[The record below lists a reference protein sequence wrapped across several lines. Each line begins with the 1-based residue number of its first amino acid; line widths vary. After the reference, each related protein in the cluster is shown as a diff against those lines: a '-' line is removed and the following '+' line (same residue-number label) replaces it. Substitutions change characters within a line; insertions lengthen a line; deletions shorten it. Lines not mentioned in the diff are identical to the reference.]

1 MQKIQDRDNSDL
13 PKKVVKKAA
22 TKKVA
27 AKKAVVKK
35 AVVKKAV
42 AKKTIAQKAAT
53 RRVLPIIS
61 FPDDLPVSERREEIQ
76 HALEQHQ
83 VIIVAGETGSGKTT
97 QLPKICLAMGRGQD
111 KMIGHTQPRRI
122 AAVSVAKRIAQE
134 LKTEV
139 GQWVG
144 YQVRFN
150 DKTGPNSAIK
160 LMTDGILLAE
170 TQRDPLLR
178 RYDTIIIDEAHERS
192 LNIDFLLGFLKNLL
206 PKRPDL
212 KVIIT
217 SATIDAARFAEH
229 FKAADGKLAK
239 VIEVTGRMYPVD
251 IRYQI
256 KDSQIAGASEDD
268 EDELEQADLSEMV
281 SDAVSECIRSG
292 AGDILV
298 FLPGEREI
306 REAVDA
312 LRKAGQAALDVLP
325 LFARMSQQDQERI
338 FRPTTNVRR
347 VILATNVAETSL
359 TVPGIR
365 FVVDSGLARV
375 KRYSW
380 RNKVEQLRIEA
391 ISQAAANQRAGR
403 CGRLGPGICIR
414 LYSEEDFN
422 KRSEYTD
429 PEIVRSSLASV
440 ILRMKALRLHDIEA
454 FPFVDKPSGRAIADG
469 YHLLQELGALNETN
483 HLTPTGKTLA
493 RLPLDPRIA
502 RMILAAKDNNC
513 LTEMTIIAAA
523 LSIQDPRER
532 PFDAQEASTQ
542 AHSKF
547 KDKDSEFTSYLK
559 LWSWYQAQYATK
571 ESNNKLHRQLR
582 KEFLSPIRLR
592 EWQDTYQQLKVLIAE
607 QKWRFNQVEATY
619 EELHRAL
626 LTGLLGNIALRSEAN
641 REYEGARGIRL
652 YVHPGSYLHR
662 SSAKWI
668 MAGELV
674 ETTRLFARTVAR
686 VEPLWIEQSAGHLLK
701 KMYADPHFDP
711 RRGQVLVYERA
722 TLYGLQV
729 YQGRKVAYAQLE
741 PERARELFIRE
752 ALVEGAIK
760 ERLPFLDHNLRLV
773 REIEHLEHKSRRQDI
788 LVDDELIYRF
798 YAQHIPAD
806 MHQVASLVHWHK
818 NLPEPKKAELKLNKD
833 ELMRH
838 EAAGISTEQFPKRLE
853 HDGLSLHLSY
863 HFEPAS
869 PKDGVTIEVPV
880 YALNQIDNIMSQW
893 LVPGMLKEKVELL
906 LRSLPQ
912 KLRRHC
918 VPIPD
923 YVEHFVD
930 DIAAEPELKEKPL
943 LEVLIE
949 DIWQQKR
956 IRVSPSDFKEE
967 NIPPHLSMIF
977 KIIDEHGRMLS
988 SSRNLALL
996 KAEHA
1001 PLAQEGF
1008 RQLLDKDHAARTTLE
1023 DNLHITSWSFGEL
1036 PELLEIK
1043 RGHQSMVGYPALVD
1057 QGVDCRIDVFD
1068 EPQEAATAHRQ
1079 GLICLFK
1086 IALKEQIRYLAKNL
1100 KELPQLGMLYLSLG
1114 TLEDLKE
1121 EIIDCA
1127 LIQSCLAQPW
1137 PKNEQAFNDRIK
1149 DAKARFGLLLQ
1160 EVLRLLQQIMHEWA
1174 LALKKRN
1181 LIKLHKDAYEDIQ
1194 QQLNGL
1200 IYKGFLSRV
1209 EYATLQHYPRYLRA
1223 VQLRID
1229 KLKNDPRR
1237 DQQLM
1242 QDVQTLQTKY
1252 QRRLVQL
1259 KGVHDQQM
1267 DEFGALLQELRVALF
1282 AQELR
1287 TPMPVSVK
1295 RLEKAWQSRSH

>member
-1 MQKIQDRDNSDL
+1 MQKTQDREHSDL
-13 PKKVVKKAA
+13 SKKSTVK
-22 TKKVA
+22 
-27 AKKAVVKK
+27 
-35 AVVKKAV
+35 
-42 AKKTIAQKAAT
+42 
-53 RRVLPIIS
+53 RVLPNIS
-61 FPDDLPVSERREEIQ
+61 FPDELPVSERRQEIQ
-76 HALEQHQ
+76 EALEQHQ

-111 KMIGHTQPRRI
+111 KIIGHTQPRRI

-150 DKTGPNSAIK
+150 DKTGPRSAIK

-229 FKAADGKLAK
+229 FKAADGKPAK
-239 VIEVTGRMYPVD
+239 VIEVTGRMYPVEV
-251 IRYQI
+251 RYQL
-256 KDSQIAGASEDD
+256 KDNLLNQADDDD
-268 EDELEQADLSEMV
+268 EEQEQADLSEMI
-281 SDAVSECIRSG
+281 SEAVDECIRAG
-292 AGDILV
+292 QGDILV

-306 REAVDA
+306 REAVDV
-312 LRKAGQAALDVLP
+312 LRKPGRATLEVLP
-325 LFARMSQQDQERI
+325 LFARMSQSDQERI
-338 FRPTTNVRR
+338 FRPTTNLRR

-380 RNKVEQLRIEA
+380 RNKVEQLQIEP

-414 LYSEEDFN
+414 LYSEEDFK
-422 KRSEYTD
+422 KRSQYTD
-429 PEIVRSSLASV
+429 PEILRSSLASV

-454 FPFVDKPSGRAIADG
+454 FPFVDKPAGRAIADG
-469 YHLLQELGALNETN
+469 YHLLQELGALNEHN
-483 HLTPTGKTLA
+483 RLTQTGRTIA

-523 LSIQDPRER
+523 MSVQDPRER

-542 AHSKF
+542 AHSKY
-547 KDKDSEFTSYLK
+547 KDKDSEFISYLK
-559 LWSWYQAQYATK
+559 LWSWYQEQHDNK
-571 ESNNKLHRQLR
+571 ESNRKLQRQLR
-582 KEFLSPIRLR
+582 KEFLSPVRLR
-592 EWQDTYQQLKVLIAE
+592 EWQDIHQQLKTLVDE
-607 QKWRFNQVEATY
+607 QKWRFNQAEATY
-619 EELHRAL
+619 EELHRSL
-626 LTGLLGNIALRSEAN
+626 LTGLLGNIALRTEVN
-641 REYEGARGIRL
+641 REYEGARGIRF

-662 SSAKWI
+662 TAAKWI

-686 VEPLWIEQSAGHLLK
+686 VDPRWIEQAGRHLLQ
-701 KMYADPHFDP
+701 KMYSEPHFDP
-711 RRGQVLVYERA
+711 RRGQVMVYERA
-722 TLYGLQV
+722 TLYGLQI
-729 YQGRKVAYAQLE
+729 YQGRKVSYGRLE
-741 PERARELFIRE
+741 PAHARELFIRE
-752 ALVEGAIK
+752 ALVEGTIK
-760 ERLPFLDHNLRLV
+760 NPLPFLAKNLRLV
-773 REIEHLEHKSRRQDI
+773 EEIEHLEHKSRRQDI

-798 YAQHIPAD
+798 YDQYIPAD
-806 MHQVASLVHWHK
+806 MHQVATLEHWYK
-818 NLPEPKKAELKLNKD
+818 NLPTEEKARLELNKD

-838 EAAGISTEQFPKRLE
+838 EAAGISTEQFPKHL
-853 HDGLSLHLSY
+853 DYNGLSMKLSY
-863 HFEPAS
+863 HFEPGS
-869 PKDGVTIEVPV
+869 PKDGVTVEVPV
-880 YALNQIDNIMSQW
+880 YGLNQIEHVMAQW

-912 KLRRHC
+912 RLRRHC

-923 YVEHFVD
+923 YAERFVEAVSE
-930 DIAAEPELKEKPL
+930 EPELKEEPL
-943 LEVLIE
+943 LEVLIS
-949 DIWQQKR
+949 DIWQEKR
-956 IRVSPSDFKEE
+956 VRVQASDFKEE

-977 KIIDEHGRMLS
+977 KVIDEHGRMLS

-1001 PLAQEGF
+1001 PAAQESF
-1008 RQLLDKDHAARTTLE
+1008 RQLLGKDQVAKDTLE
-1023 DNLHITSWSFGEL
+1023 ENLHITSWSFGEL

-1043 RGHQSMVGYPALVD
+1043 RGRQSVVGFPALVD
-1057 QGVDCRIDVFD
+1057 QGEDCRIDVFD
-1068 EPQEAATAHRQ
+1068 EPQEATVAHRQ
-1079 GLICLFK
+1079 GLIRLFK
-1086 IALKEQIRYLAKNL
+1086 IALKEQIRYLSRNL
-1100 KELPQLGMLYLSLG
+1100 KELPQLGMLYMALG
-1114 TLEDLKE
+1114 TQEDLKE

-1137 PKNEQAFNDRIK
+1137 PSNEQAFNERVK
-1149 DAKARFGLLLQ
+1149 DAKTRFGLLLQ
-1160 EVLRLLQQIMHEWA
+1160 EVIRLLTQIMNEWA
-1174 LALKKRN
+1174 ITLKKHN
-1181 LIKLHKDAYEDIQ
+1181 LIKSHKEAYDDIR
-1194 QQLNGL
+1194 QQLNDL

-1242 QDVQTLQTKY
+1242 QDVQLLQTKY
-1252 QRRLVQL
+1252 QRRLAQL

-1267 DEFGALLQELRVALF
+1267 DEFANLLQELRVALF

-1295 RLEKAWQSRSH
+1295 RLERAWQSMSH

>member
-1 MQKIQDRDNSDL
+1 MHKAQDREHSNL
-13 PKKVVKKAA
+13 PKKTASKSVSPKPAP
-22 TKKVA
+22 
-27 AKKAVVKK
+27 
-35 AVVKKAV
+35 
-42 AKKTIAQKAAT
+42 T
-53 RRVLPIIS
+53 RSPLPMIN

-76 HALEQHQ
+76 QALEQHQ

-150 DKTGPNSAIK
+150 DKTGPRSAIK

-170 TQRDPLLR
+170 TQRDPLLK

-239 VIEVTGRMYPVD
+239 VIEVTGRMYPVEV
-251 IRYQI
+251 RYQL
-256 KDSQIAGASEDD
+256 KDNLLSTTDD
-268 EDELEQADLSEMV
+268 EEEEGQEPVDLPEMIG
-281 SDAVSECIRSG
+281 DAVAECMRSG
-292 AGDILV
+292 PGDILV

-306 REAVDA
+306 REAVDV
-312 LRKAGQAALDVLP
+312 LRKPGQATLEVLP
-325 LFARMSQQDQERI
+325 LFARMSQSDQERI
-338 FRPTTNVRR
+338 FRPTTNLRR

-380 RNKVEQLRIEA
+380 RNKVEQLQIEP

-414 LYSEEDFN
+414 LYSEDDFN

-429 PEIVRSSLASV
+429 PEILRSSLASV

-454 FPFVDKPSGRAIADG
+454 FPFVDKPAGRAIADG
-469 YHLLQELGALNETN
+469 YHLLQELGALDENN
-483 HLTPTGKTLA
+483 RLTQIGRMIA

-523 LSIQDPRER
+523 MSVQDPRER
-532 PFDAQEASTQ
+532 PFEAQEASTQ
-542 AHSKF
+542 AHSKY
-547 KDKDSEFTSYLK
+547 KDKDSEFLSYLK
-559 LWSWYQAQYATK
+559 LWSWYKEQYDNR
-571 ESNNKLHRQLR
+571 ESNRKLQRHLR
-582 KEFLSPIRLR
+582 KEFLSPVRLR
-592 EWQDTYQQLKVLIAE
+592 EWQDIHQQLKTLVEE
-607 QKWRFNQVEATY
+607 QKWRFNQVAATY
-619 EELHRAL
+619 EELHRSL
-626 LTGLLGNIALRSEAN
+626 LSGLLGNIALRTETN
-641 REYEGARGIRL
+641 REYEGARGIRF

-662 SSAKWI
+662 TAAKWI

-674 ETTRLFARTVAR
+674 ETTRLFARTIAR
-686 VEPLWIEQSAGHLLK
+686 VEPQWIEQVGRHLLQ
-701 KMYADPHFDP
+701 KMYAEPHFDP
-711 RRGQVLVYERA
+711 RRGQVMVYERA
-722 TLYGLQV
+722 TLYGLQI
-729 YQGRKVAYAQLE
+729 YQGRKVSYGRLE
-741 PERARELFIRE
+741 PKHARELFIRE
-752 ALVEGAIK
+752 ALVEGTIK
-760 ERLPFLDHNLRLV
+760 NPLPFLVRNLRLIK
-773 REIEHLEHKSRRQDI
+773 EIEHLEHKSRRQDI

-798 YAQHIPAD
+798 YEQYIPTD
-806 MHQVASLVHWHK
+806 MHQVATLEHWYK
-818 NLPEPKKAELKLNKD
+818 NLSAEDKARLELNKD

-853 HDGLSLHLSY
+853 HDGLSMQLAY
-863 HFEPAS
+863 HFEPGS

-880 YALNQIDNIMSQW
+880 YALNQIDSVMAQW

-912 KLRRHC
+912 RLRRHC
-918 VPIPD
+918 VPIPE
-923 YVEHFVD
+923 YAERFVESV
-930 DIAAEPELKEKPL
+930 AAEPELKEKSL
-943 LEVLIE
+943 LEVLIN

-956 IRVSPSDFKEE
+956 IRVQFTDFKEE

-1001 PLAQEGF
+1001 PLAQESF
-1008 RQLLDKDHAARTTLE
+1008 RQLIDKDQTAKETIE
-1023 DNLHITSWSFGEL
+1023 DNLHISSWSFGEL

-1043 RGHQSMVGYPALVD
+1043 RGRQSVVGFPALVD
-1057 QGVDCRIDVFD
+1057 QGEDCRIDVFD
-1068 EPQEAATAHRQ
+1068 EPHEAAVAHRQ
-1079 GLICLFK
+1079 GLIRLFK
-1086 IALKEQIRYLAKNL
+1086 IALKEQIRYLSRNL
-1100 KELPQLGMLYLSLG
+1100 KELPQLGMLYMALG
-1114 TLEDLKE
+1114 TQEDLKE

-1137 PKNEQAFNDRIK
+1137 PKNEQEFNARAK
-1149 DAKARFGLLLQ
+1149 DAKTRFGLLLQ
-1160 EVLRLLQQIMHEWA
+1160 EVIRLLQQIMNEWA
-1174 LALKKRN
+1174 LALKKLN
-1181 LIKLHKDAYEDIQ
+1181 LIKSQQAVYDDIR

-1242 QDVQTLQTKY
+1242 QEVQMLQTKY
-1252 QRRLVQL
+1252 QRRLAQL

-1267 DEFGALLQELRVALF
+1267 DEFANLLQELRVALF

-1295 RLEKAWQSRSH
+1295 RLERAWQSLSH

>member
-1 MQKIQDRDNSDL
+1 MQKTQDRDTSDL
-13 PKKVVKKAA
+13 SKKAA
-22 TKKVA
+22 
-27 AKKAVVKK
+27 
-35 AVVKKAV
+35 
-42 AKKTIAQKAAT
+42 KKTANKK
-53 RRVLPIIS
+53 VLPIIDY
-61 FPDDLPVSERREEIQ
+61 PEDLPVSERREEIQ
-76 HALEQHQ
+76 KALEQHQ

-97 QLPKICLAMGRGQD
+97 QLPKICLAMGRGQE

-144 YQVRFN
+144 YQVRFS
-150 DKTGPNSAIK
+150 DRTGPQSAIK

-170 TQRDPLLR
+170 TQRDPLLK

-217 SATIDAARFAEH
+217 SATIDAERFAEH
-229 FKAADGKLAK
+229 FKSADNQPAE
-239 VIEVTGRMYPVD
+239 VIEVTGRMYPVE
-251 IRYQI
+251 IRYQV
-256 KDSQIAGASEDD
+256 DDDFNASSSDDDD
-268 EDELEQADLSEMV
+268 EDNEQPELSEMI
-281 SDAVSECIRSG
+281 SDAVDECIRSG
-292 AGDILV
+292 PGDILV

-306 REAVDA
+306 REAVDV
-312 LRKAGQAALDVLP
+312 LRKPNQPTLEVLP
-325 LFARMSQQDQERI
+325 LFARMSQADQERI

-380 RNKVEQLRIEA
+380 RNKVEQLQIEP

-429 PEIVRSSLASV
+429 PEVLRSSLASV

-454 FPFVDKPSGRAIADG
+454 FPFVDMPSGRAIADG
-469 YHLLQELGALNETN
+469 YHLLQELGALNEN
-483 HLTPTGKTLA
+483 NRLTQTGRLLA
-493 RLPLDPRIA
+493 RLPLDPRIG
-502 RMILAAKDNNC
+502 RMILAAKDHNC
-513 LTEMTIIAAA
+513 LTEMSIIAAA

-542 AHSKF
+542 AHSKYR
-547 KDKDSEFTSYLK
+547 DKDSEFISYLK
-559 LWSWYQAQYATK
+559 LWTWYQEQYDNR
-571 ESNNKLHRQLR
+571 ESNRKLHRQLR
-582 KEFLSPIRLR
+582 KEFLSPVRLR
-592 EWQDTYQQLKVLIAE
+592 EWQDIHQQIRALVDD
-607 QKWRFNQVEATY
+607 QKWRFNQVDATY

-626 LTGLLGNIALRSEAN
+626 LSGLLGNIGLRSDAT
-641 REYEGARGIRL
+641 REYEGARGIRF

-662 SSAKWI
+662 RASKWI
-668 MAGELV
+668 MAAELV

-686 VEPLWIEQSAGHLLK
+686 VEPQWIEQAGRHLLK
-701 KMYADPHFDP
+701 KLYSEPHFDP
-711 RRGQVLVYERA
+711 RRGQVMVYERA

-729 YQGRKVAYAQLE
+729 YQGRKVGYARLE
-741 PERARELFIRE
+741 PKHARELFIRE
-752 ALVEGAIK
+752 ALVEGSI
-760 ERLPFLDHNLRLV
+760 RQPLPFLEHNLRLIE
-773 REIEHLEHKSRRQDI
+773 EIEHLEHKSRRQDI

-798 YAQHIPAD
+798 YDQYIPED
-806 MHQVASLVHWHK
+806 MHQVATLEHWYK
-818 NLPEPKKAELKLNKD
+818 NLSATEQARLKLDKD

-853 HDGLSLHLSY
+853 HDGLSLNLSY
-863 HFEPAS
+863 HFEPGS
-869 PKDGVTIEVPV
+869 PKDGVTLQVPV
-880 YALNQIDNIMSQW
+880 YALNQIDPIVPQW

-912 KLRRHC
+912 RLRRHC

-923 YVEHFVD
+923 YAEHFVE
-930 DIAAEPELKEKPL
+930 DIANAPELKEEPL
-943 LEVLIE
+943 LKVLIE

-956 IRVSPSDFKEE
+956 IRVKASDFKEE

-977 KIIDEHGRMLS
+977 KVVDEHGRMLS

-1001 PLAQEGF
+1001 PTAQESF
-1008 RQLLDKDHAARTTLE
+1008 RQLLDKDQSAQSTLQ
-1023 DNLHITSWSFGEL
+1023 DNQHITTWDFGEL

-1043 RGHQSMVGYPALVD
+1043 RGRQSVVGFPALVD
-1057 QGVDCRIDVFD
+1057 QGDDCRIDVFD
-1068 EPQEAATAHRQ
+1068 DANEATAAHRK
-1079 GLICLFK
+1079 GLIRLFK
-1086 IALKEQIRYLAKNL
+1086 IALKEQIRYLSRNL
-1100 KELPQLGMLYLSLG
+1100 KDLPQLGMLYMALG
-1114 TLEDLKE
+1114 TQEDLQE

-1137 PKNEQAFNDRIK
+1137 PNNEQAFNERVK
-1149 DAKARFGLLLQ
+1149 DAKGRFGLLLQ
-1160 EVLRLLQQIMHEWA
+1160 EVIRLLQQIMNEWA
-1174 LALKKRN
+1174 TALKKHN
-1181 LIKLHKDAYEDIQ
+1181 LIKAHKGAYEDIQ
-1194 QQLNGL
+1194 QQLNAL

-1209 EYATLQHYPRYLRA
+1209 EYAVLQHYPRYLRA

-1229 KLKNDPRR
+1229 KLKNDPSR

-1242 QDVQTLQTKY
+1242 QEVHMLQTKY
-1252 QRRLVQL
+1252 QRRLSQL
-1259 KGVHDQQM
+1259 KGVHDPQM
-1267 DEFGALLQELRVALF
+1267 EEFAWLLQELRVALF

-1295 RLEKAWQSRSH
+1295 RLERAWHSMSQ

>member
-1 MQKIQDRDNSDL
+1 MQKTQDREHSDL
-13 PKKVVKKAA
+13 SKKSTVK
-22 TKKVA
+22 
-27 AKKAVVKK
+27 
-35 AVVKKAV
+35 
-42 AKKTIAQKAAT
+42 
-53 RRVLPIIS
+53 RVLPNIS
-61 FPDDLPVSERREEIQ
+61 FPDELPVSERRQEIQ
-76 HALEQHQ
+76 EALEQHQ

-150 DKTGPNSAIK
+150 DKTGPRSAIK

-229 FKAADGKLAK
+229 FKAADGKPAK
-239 VIEVTGRMYPVD
+239 VIEVTGRMYPVEV
-251 IRYQI
+251 RYQL
-256 KDSQIAGASEDD
+256 KDNLLNQADDDD
-268 EDELEQADLSEMV
+268 EEQEQADLSEMI
-281 SDAVSECIRSG
+281 SEAVDECIRAG
-292 AGDILV
+292 QGDILV

-306 REAVDA
+306 REAVDV
-312 LRKAGQAALDVLP
+312 LRKPGRATLEVLP
-325 LFARMSQQDQERI
+325 LFARMSQSDQERI
-338 FRPTTNVRR
+338 FRPTTNLRR

-380 RNKVEQLRIEA
+380 RNKVEQLQIEP

-414 LYSEEDFN
+414 LYSEEDFK
-422 KRSEYTD
+422 KRSQYTD
-429 PEIVRSSLASV
+429 PEILRSSLASV

-454 FPFVDKPSGRAIADG
+454 FPFVDKPAGRAIADG
-469 YHLLQELGALNETN
+469 YHLLQELGALNEHN
-483 HLTPTGKTLA
+483 RLTQTGRTIA

-523 LSIQDPRER
+523 MSVQDPRER

-542 AHSKF
+542 AHSKY
-547 KDKDSEFTSYLK
+547 KDKDSEFISYLK
-559 LWSWYQAQYATK
+559 LWSWYQEQHDNK
-571 ESNNKLHRQLR
+571 ESNRKLQRQLR
-582 KEFLSPIRLR
+582 KKFLSPVRLR
-592 EWQDTYQQLKVLIAE
+592 EWQDIHQQLKTLVDE
-607 QKWRFNQVEATY
+607 QKWRFNQAEATY
-619 EELHRAL
+619 EELHRSL
-626 LTGLLGNIALRSEAN
+626 LTGLLGNIALRTEVN
-641 REYEGARGIRL
+641 REYEGARGIRF

-662 SSAKWI
+662 TAAKWI

-686 VEPLWIEQSAGHLLK
+686 VDPRWIEQAGRHLLQ
-701 KMYADPHFDP
+701 KMYSEPHFDP
-711 RRGQVLVYERA
+711 RRGQVMVYERA
-722 TLYGLQV
+722 TLYGLQI
-729 YQGRKVAYAQLE
+729 YQGRKVSYGRLE
-741 PERARELFIRE
+741 PAHARELFIRE
-752 ALVEGAIK
+752 ALVEGTIK
-760 ERLPFLDHNLRLV
+760 NPLPFLAKNLRLV
-773 REIEHLEHKSRRQDI
+773 EEIEHLEHKSRRQDI

-798 YAQHIPAD
+798 YDQYIPAD
-806 MHQVASLVHWHK
+806 MHQVATLEHWYK
-818 NLPEPKKAELKLNKD
+818 NLPTEEKARLELNKD

-838 EAAGISTEQFPKRLE
+838 EAAGISTEQFPKHL
-853 HDGLSLHLSY
+853 DYNGLSMKLSY
-863 HFEPAS
+863 HFEPGS
-869 PKDGVTIEVPV
+869 PKDGVTVEVPV
-880 YALNQIDNIMSQW
+880 YGLNQIEHVMAQW

-912 KLRRHC
+912 RLRRHC

-923 YVEHFVD
+923 YAERFVEAVSE
-930 DIAAEPELKEKPL
+930 EPELKEEPL
-943 LEVLIE
+943 LEVLIS
-949 DIWQQKR
+949 DIWQEKR
-956 IRVSPSDFKEE
+956 VRVQASDFKEE

-977 KIIDEHGRMLS
+977 KVIDEHGRMLS

-1001 PLAQEGF
+1001 PAAQESF
-1008 RQLLDKDHAARTTLE
+1008 RQLLGKDQVAKDTLE
-1023 DNLHITSWSFGEL
+1023 ENLHITSWSFGEL

-1043 RGHQSMVGYPALVD
+1043 RGRQSVVGFPALVD
-1057 QGVDCRIDVFD
+1057 QGEDCRIDVFD
-1068 EPQEAATAHRQ
+1068 EPQEATVAHRQ
-1079 GLICLFK
+1079 GLIRLFK
-1086 IALKEQIRYLAKNL
+1086 IALKEQIRYLSRNL
-1100 KELPQLGMLYLSLG
+1100 KELPQLGMLYMALG
-1114 TLEDLKE
+1114 TQEDLKE

-1137 PKNEQAFNDRIK
+1137 PSNEQAFNERVK
-1149 DAKARFGLLLQ
+1149 DAKTRFGLLLQ
-1160 EVLRLLQQIMHEWA
+1160 EVIRLLTQIMNEWA
-1174 LALKKRN
+1174 ITLKKHN
-1181 LIKLHKDAYEDIQ
+1181 LIKSHKEAYDDIR
-1194 QQLNGL
+1194 QQLNDL

-1242 QDVQTLQTKY
+1242 QDVQLLQTKY
-1252 QRRLVQL
+1252 QRRLAQL

-1267 DEFGALLQELRVALF
+1267 DEFANLLQELRVALF

-1295 RLEKAWQSRSH
+1295 RLERAWQSMSH

>member
-1 MQKIQDRDNSDL
+1 MQKTQDREHSDL
-13 PKKVVKKAA
+13 SKKSTVK
-22 TKKVA
+22 
-27 AKKAVVKK
+27 
-35 AVVKKAV
+35 
-42 AKKTIAQKAAT
+42 
-53 RRVLPIIS
+53 RVLPNIS
-61 FPDDLPVSERREEIQ
+61 FPDELPVSERRQEIQ
-76 HALEQHQ
+76 EALEQHQ

-150 DKTGPNSAIK
+150 DKTGPRSAIK

-229 FKAADGKLAK
+229 FKAADGKPAK
-239 VIEVTGRMYPVD
+239 VIEVTGRMYPVEV
-251 IRYQI
+251 RYQL
-256 KDSQIAGASEDD
+256 KDNLLNQADDDD
-268 EDELEQADLSEMV
+268 EEQEQADLSEMI
-281 SDAVSECIRSG
+281 SEAVDECIRAG
-292 AGDILV
+292 QGDILV

-306 REAVDA
+306 REAVDV
-312 LRKAGQAALDVLP
+312 LRKPGRATLEVLP
-325 LFARMSQQDQERI
+325 LFARMSQSDQERI
-338 FRPTTNVRR
+338 FRPTTNLRR

-380 RNKVEQLRIEA
+380 RNKVEQLQIEP

-414 LYSEEDFN
+414 LYSEEDFK
-422 KRSEYTD
+422 KRSQYTD
-429 PEIVRSSLASV
+429 PEILRSSLASV

-454 FPFVDKPSGRAIADG
+454 FPFVDKPAGRAIADG
-469 YHLLQELGALNETN
+469 YHLLQELGALNEHN
-483 HLTPTGKTLA
+483 RLTQTGRTIA

-523 LSIQDPRER
+523 MSVQDPRER

-542 AHSKF
+542 AHSKY
-547 KDKDSEFTSYLK
+547 KDKDSEFISYLK
-559 LWSWYQAQYATK
+559 LWSWYQEQHDNK
-571 ESNNKLHRQLR
+571 ESNRKLQRQLR
-582 KEFLSPIRLR
+582 KEFLSPVRLR
-592 EWQDTYQQLKVLIAE
+592 EWQDIHQQLKTLVDE
-607 QKWRFNQVEATY
+607 QKWRFNQAEATY
-619 EELHRAL
+619 EELHRSL
-626 LTGLLGNIALRSEAN
+626 LTGLLGNIALRTEVN
-641 REYEGARGIRL
+641 REYEGARGIRF

-662 SSAKWI
+662 TAAKWI

-686 VEPLWIEQSAGHLLK
+686 VDPRWIEQAGRHLLQ
-701 KMYADPHFDP
+701 KMYSEPHFDP
-711 RRGQVLVYERA
+711 RRGQVMVYERA
-722 TLYGLQV
+722 TLYGLQI
-729 YQGRKVAYAQLE
+729 YQGRKVSYGRLE
-741 PERARELFIRE
+741 PAHARELFIRE
-752 ALVEGAIK
+752 ALVEGTIK
-760 ERLPFLDHNLRLV
+760 NPLPFLAKNLRLV
-773 REIEHLEHKSRRQDI
+773 EEIEHLEHKSRRQDI

-798 YAQHIPAD
+798 YDQYIPAD
-806 MHQVASLVHWHK
+806 MHQVATLEHWYK
-818 NLPEPKKAELKLNKD
+818 NLPTEEKARLELNKD

-838 EAAGISTEQFPKRLE
+838 EAAGISTEQFPKHL
-853 HDGLSLHLSY
+853 DYNGLSMKLSY
-863 HFEPAS
+863 HFEPGS
-869 PKDGVTIEVPV
+869 PKDGVTVEVPV
-880 YALNQIDNIMSQW
+880 YGLNQIEHVMAQW

-912 KLRRHC
+912 RLRRHC

-923 YVEHFVD
+923 YAERFVEAVSE
-930 DIAAEPELKEKPL
+930 EPELKEEPL
-943 LEVLIE
+943 LEVLIS
-949 DIWQQKR
+949 DIWQEKR
-956 IRVSPSDFKEE
+956 VRVQASDFKEE

-977 KIIDEHGRMLS
+977 KVIDEHGRMLS

-1001 PLAQEGF
+1001 PAAQESF
-1008 RQLLDKDHAARTTLE
+1008 RQLLGKDQVAKDTLE
-1023 DNLHITSWSFGEL
+1023 ENLHITSWSFGEL

-1043 RGHQSMVGYPALVD
+1043 RGRQSVVGFPALVD
-1057 QGVDCRIDVFD
+1057 QGEDCRIDVFD
-1068 EPQEAATAHRQ
+1068 EPQEATVAHRQ
-1079 GLICLFK
+1079 GLIRLFK
-1086 IALKEQIRYLAKNL
+1086 IALKEQIRYLSRNL
-1100 KELPQLGMLYLSLG
+1100 KELPQLGMLYMALG
-1114 TLEDLKE
+1114 TQEDLKE

-1137 PKNEQAFNDRIK
+1137 PSNEQAFNERVK
-1149 DAKARFGLLLQ
+1149 DAKTRFGLLLQ
-1160 EVLRLLQQIMHEWA
+1160 EVIRLLTQIMNEWA
-1174 LALKKRN
+1174 ITLKKHN
-1181 LIKLHKDAYEDIQ
+1181 LIKSHKEAYDDIR
-1194 QQLNGL
+1194 QQLNDL

-1242 QDVQTLQTKY
+1242 QDVQLLQTKY
-1252 QRRLVQL
+1252 QRRLAQL

-1267 DEFGALLQELRVALF
+1267 DEFANLLQELRVALF

-1295 RLEKAWQSRSH
+1295 RLERAWQSMSH

>member
-1 MQKIQDRDNSDL
+1 MQKTQDRANSDL
-13 PKKVVKKAA
+13 SKKN
-22 TKKVA
+22 VA
-27 AKKAVVKK
+27 NR
-35 AVVKKAV
+35 
-42 AKKTIAQKAAT
+42 I
-53 RRVLPIIS
+53 LPSID
-61 FPDDLPVSERREEIQ
+61 FPNDLPVSERKEEIQ
-76 HALEQHQ
+76 QALEQHQ

-144 YQVRFN
+144 YQVRFS
-150 DKTGPNSAIK
+150 DKTGPRSAIK

-170 TQRDPLLR
+170 TQRDPLLK

-217 SATIDAARFAEH
+217 SATIDAERFAEH
-229 FKAADGKLAK
+229 FKADNGQPAK
-239 VIEVTGRMYPVD
+239 VIEVTGRMYPVEV
-251 IRYQI
+251 RYLV
-256 KDSQIAGASEDD
+256 KDGLANTTDD
-268 EDELEQADLSEMV
+268 DDDAQEQADLPEMI
-281 SDAVSECIRSG
+281 SDAVAECMRSG
-292 AGDILV
+292 PGDILV

-306 REAVDA
+306 REAVDV
-312 LRKAGQAALDVLP
+312 LRKPGQATLEVLP
-325 LFARMSQQDQERI
+325 LFARMSQSDQERI

-365 FVVDSGLARV
+365 FVIDSGLARV

-380 RNKVEQLRIEA
+380 RNKIEQLQIEP
-391 ISQAAANQRAGR
+391 ISKAAANQRAGR
-403 CGRLGPGICIR
+403 CGRLGPGVCIR
-414 LYSEEDFN
+414 LYSEEDFS
-422 KRSEYTD
+422 KRPDYTD
-429 PEIVRSSLASV
+429 PEILRSSLAAV

-454 FPFVDKPSGRAIADG
+454 FPFVDKPAGRAIADG
-469 YHLLQELGALNETN
+469 YHLLQELGALNEHN
-483 HLTPTGKTLA
+483 RLTQIGRTIA

-523 LSIQDPRER
+523 MSVQDPRER

-542 AHSKF
+542 AHAKY
-547 KDKDSEFTSYLK
+547 KDKDSEFISYLK
-559 LWSWYQAQYATK
+559 LWSWYQEQYENR
-571 ESNNKLHRQLR
+571 ESNRKLQRQLR
-582 KEFLSPIRLR
+582 KEFLSPVRLR
-592 EWQDTYQQLKVLIAE
+592 EWQDIHQQLKTLVQE
-607 QKWRFNQVEATY
+607 QKWRFNQAEATY
-619 EELHRAL
+619 EELHRSL
-626 LTGLLGNIALRSEAN
+626 LSGLLGNLALRTETT
-641 REYEGARGIRL
+641 REYEGARGIRFV
-652 YVHPGSYLHR
+652 VHPGSYLHR
-662 SSAKWI
+662 TGAKWLI
-668 MAGELV
+668 AGELV

-686 VEPLWIEQSAGHLLK
+686 VEPQWIEQVGRHLLQ
-701 KMYADPHFDP
+701 KMYSEPHFDP
-711 RRGQVLVYERA
+711 RRGQVMVYERA

-729 YQGRKVAYAQLE
+729 YQGRKIGYGRLD
-741 PERARELFIRE
+741 PKHARELFIRE
-752 ALVEGAIK
+752 ALVEANIK
-760 ERLPFLDHNLRLV
+760 NPLPFLAHNSRLV

-798 YAQHIPAD
+798 YDQYIPAD
-806 MHQVASLVHWHK
+806 MYQVATLEHWYKSLS
-818 NLPEPKKAELKLNKD
+818 AEEKTRLELNKD

-838 EAAGISTEQFPKRLE
+838 EAAGISTEQFPKRLDY
-853 HDGLSLHLSY
+853 DGLSMPLSY
-863 HFEPAS
+863 HFEPGS
-869 PKDGVTIEVPV
+869 PKDGVTVDVPV
-880 YALNQIDNIMSQW
+880 YVLNQIDPVMAQW

-912 KLRRHC
+912 RLRRHC

-923 YVEHFVD
+923 YASGFVD
-930 DIAAEPELKEKPL
+930 TVAAEPELKEKPL
-943 LEVLIE
+943 LEVLID

-956 IRVSPSDFKEE
+956 IRVKAADFKEE
-967 NIPPHLSMIF
+967 TIPPHLSMIF
-977 KIIDEHGRMLS
+977 KVVDEHGRMLS

-1001 PLAQEGF
+1001 PVAQESF
-1008 RQLLDKDHAARTTLE
+1008 RQLLGKDQTTKETLE

-1036 PELLEIK
+1036 PEILEIK
-1043 RGHQSMVGYPALVD
+1043 RGRQSMVGFPALVD
-1057 QGVDCRIDVFD
+1057 QGEDCRIDVFD
-1068 EPQEAATAHRQ
+1068 EPQEALSAHRT
-1079 GLICLFK
+1079 GLIRLFK
-1086 IALKEQIRYLAKNL
+1086 ITLKEQIRYLSRNL
-1100 KELPQLGMLYLSLG
+1100 KELPQLGMLYMTLG
-1114 TLEDLKE
+1114 TQEELQE

-1137 PKNEQAFNDRIK
+1137 PTNEQEFNERIK
-1149 DAKARFGLLLQ
+1149 DAKSRFGLLLQ
-1160 EVLRLLQQIMHEWA
+1160 EVIRLLQQIMNEWA
-1174 LALKKRN
+1174 LALKKQH
-1181 LIKLHKDAYEDIQ
+1181 LIKAHKAVYEDIR

-1200 IYKGFLSRV
+1200 IYPGFLSRV

-1237 DQQLM
+1237 DEQLM
-1242 QDVQTLQTKY
+1242 QDVQMLQTKY
-1252 QRRLVQL
+1252 QRRLAQL
-1259 KGVHDQQM
+1259 KGVRDQQM
-1267 DEFGALLQELRVALF
+1267 DEFANLLQELRVALF

-1295 RLEKAWQSRSH
+1295 RLERAWQSMSY

>member
-1 MQKIQDRDNSDL
+1 MQKTQDRDSSDL
-13 PKKVVKKAA
+13 SNIANKKNAH
-22 TKKVA
+22 
-27 AKKAVVKK
+27 
-35 AVVKKAV
+35 
-42 AKKTIAQKAAT
+42 QS
-53 RRVLPIIS
+53 VLPIID
-61 FPDDLPVSERREEIQ
+61 FPEDLPVSERRQEIQ
-76 HALEQHQ
+76 KALEQHQ

-144 YQVRFN
+144 YQVRFS
-150 DKTGPNSAIK
+150 DRTGPRSAIK

-170 TQRDPLLR
+170 TQRDPLLK

-229 FKAADGKLAK
+229 FKTADNQSAE
-239 VIEVTGRMYPVD
+239 VIEVTGRMYPVE

-256 KDSQIAGASEDD
+256 DDPVLASSADESDD
-268 EDELEQADLSEMV
+268 EDNEQPELTEMI
-281 SDAVSECIRSG
+281 SDAVDECIRSG
-292 AGDILV
+292 PGDILV

-312 LRKAGQAALDVLP
+312 LRKPNQPTLDVLP
-325 LFARMSQQDQERI
+325 LFARMSQADQERI
-338 FRPTTNVRR
+338 FRPTTNLRR

-365 FVVDSGLARV
+365 FVIDSGLARV

-380 RNKVEQLRIEA
+380 RNKVEQLQIEP

-414 LYSEEDFN
+414 LYSAEDFN
-422 KRSEYTD
+422 KRAEYTD
-429 PEIVRSSLASV
+429 PEVLRSSLASV

-469 YHLLQELGALNETN
+469 YHLLQELGALNEHN
-483 HLTPTGKTLA
+483 RLTQTGRLLA

-502 RMILAAKDNNC
+502 RMILAAKDHNC
-513 LTEMTIIAAA
+513 LTEMSIIAAA

-542 AHSKF
+542 AHSKY
-547 KDKDSEFTSYLK
+547 KDKESEFISYLK
-559 LWSWYQAQYATK
+559 LWAWYQEQYDHR
-571 ESNNKLHRQLR
+571 ESNRKLHRQLR
-582 KEFLSPIRLR
+582 KEFLSPVRLR
-592 EWQDTYQQLKVLIAE
+592 EWQDIHQQIRTLIDD
-607 QKWRFNQVEATY
+607 QKWRFNQVDATY

-626 LTGLLGNIALRSEAN
+626 LSGLLGNIGLRSEAT
-641 REYEGARGIRL
+641 REYEGARGIR
-652 YVHPGSYLHR
+652 YVVHPGSYLHR
-662 SSAKWI
+662 SAAKWI

-686 VEPLWIEQSAGHLLK
+686 IEPQWIEQAGRHLLK
-701 KMYADPHFDP
+701 KLYSEPHFDP
-711 RRGQVLVYERA
+711 RRGQVMVYERA

-729 YQGRKVAYAQLE
+729 YQGRKVSYARLE
-741 PERARELFIRE
+741 PKHARELFIRE
-752 ALVEGAIK
+752 ALVEGSIK
-760 ERLPFLDHNLRLV
+760 QPLPFLEHNLRLIE
-773 REIEHLEHKSRRQDI
+773 EIEHLEHKSRRQDI

-798 YAQHIPAD
+798 YDQYIPED
-806 MHQVASLVHWHK
+806 MHQVATLEHWYK
-818 NLPEPKKAELKLNKD
+818 NLAAEEKARLQLDKD

-853 HDGLSLHLSY
+853 FDGLSLNLSY
-863 HFEPAS
+863 HFEPGS
-869 PKDGVTIEVPV
+869 PKDGVTLEVPV
-880 YALNQIDNIMSQW
+880 YALNQIDAVVAQW

-912 KLRRHC
+912 RLRRHC

-923 YVEHFVD
+923 YAEHFVE
-930 DIAAEPELKEKPL
+930 DIANQPSLKEESL
-943 LEVLIE
+943 LNVLID

-956 IRVSPSDFKEE
+956 IRVKAADFKEE

-977 KIIDEHGRMLS
+977 KVVDEHGRMLS

-1001 PLAQEGF
+1001 PTAQESF
-1008 RQLLDKDHAARTTLE
+1008 RQLLDKDQGAQATLE
-1023 DNLHITSWSFGEL
+1023 DNKHITTWDFGEL

-1043 RGHQSMVGYPALVD
+1043 RGRQSVVGFPALFD
-1057 QGVDCRIDVFD
+1057 QGNDCRIEVFD
-1068 EPQEAATAHRQ
+1068 EVHEATAAHRK
-1079 GLICLFK
+1079 GLIRLFK
-1086 IALKEQIRYLAKNL
+1086 IALKEQIRYLSRNL
-1100 KELPQLGMLYLSLG
+1100 KDLPQLGMLYMALG
-1114 TLEDLKE
+1114 TQEELQE

-1127 LIQSCLAQPW
+1127 LIQSCLVRPW
-1137 PKNEQAFNDRIK
+1137 PNNAQEFNERVK
-1149 DAKARFGLLLQ
+1149 DAKGRFGLLLQ
-1160 EVLRLLQQIMHEWA
+1160 EVIRLLQQIMNEWA
-1174 LALKKRN
+1174 MALKKHH
-1181 LIKLHKDAYEDIQ
+1181 LIKAHKGAYEDIQ
-1194 QQLNGL
+1194 QQLNTL

-1209 EYATLQHYPRYLRA
+1209 EYASLQHYPRYLRA

-1229 KLKNDPRR
+1229 KLKNDPSR

-1242 QDVQTLQTKY
+1242 HEVQMLQTKY
-1252 QRRLVQL
+1252 LRRLSQL
-1259 KGVHDQQM
+1259 KGVHDPQM
-1267 DEFGALLQELRVALF
+1267 DEFFWLLQELRVAVF

-1295 RLEKAWQSRSH
+1295 RLEKTWHSLSQ

>member
-1 MQKIQDRDNSDL
+1 MHKTQDRDSSDL
-13 PKKVVKKAA
+13 SKKAA
-22 TKKVA
+22 
-27 AKKAVVKK
+27 
-35 AVVKKAV
+35 
-42 AKKTIAQKAAT
+42 KKTAKT
-53 RRVLPIIS
+53 NNLPIIE
-61 FPDDLPVSERREEIQ
+61 FPQDLPVSERREEIQ
-76 HALEQHQ
+76 KALEQHQ

-111 KMIGHTQPRRI
+111 KMIGHTQPRRL

-144 YQVRFN
+144 YQVRFS
-150 DKTGPNSAIK
+150 DKTGPSSAIK

-170 TQRDPLLR
+170 TQRDPLLK

-217 SATIDAARFAEH
+217 SATIDAERFAEH
-229 FKAADGKLAK
+229 FKTVDNKPAE
-239 VIEVTGRMYPVD
+239 VIEVTGRMYPVE
-251 IRYQI
+251 IRYHIDDQFSGPSS
-256 KDSQIAGASEDD
+256 DDDEDD
-268 EDELEQADLSEMV
+268 ENDYEQADLTEMIC
-281 SDAVSECIRSG
+281 DAVDECIRSG
-292 AGDILV
+292 PGDILV

-312 LRKAGQAALDVLP
+312 LRKPNRVTLDVLP
-325 LFARMSQQDQERI
+325 LFARMSQADQERI

-380 RNKVEQLRIEA
+380 RNKVEQLQIEP

-429 PEIVRSSLASV
+429 PEILRSSLASV

-454 FPFVDKPSGRAIADG
+454 FPFVDMPSGRAIADG
-469 YHLLQELGALNETN
+469 YHLLHELGALNEN
-483 HLTPTGKTLA
+483 NRLTQTGRLLA

-502 RMILAAKDNNC
+502 RMILAAKEFNC

-532 PFDAQEASTQ
+532 PFEAQEASTQ
-542 AHSKF
+542 AHSKYR
-547 KDKDSEFTSYLK
+547 DKDSEFISYLK
-559 LWSWYQAQYATK
+559 LWDWYQEQYQNR
-571 ESNNKLHRQLR
+571 ESNRKLQRQLR
-582 KEFLSPIRLR
+582 KEFLSPVRLR
-592 EWQDTYQQLKVLIAE
+592 EWNDIHQQLRTLVQD

-626 LTGLLGNIALRSEAN
+626 LSGLLGNIGLRSETT
-641 REYEGARGIRL
+641 REYEGARGIR
-652 YVHPGSYLHR
+652 YFVHPGSYLHR
-662 SSAKWI
+662 RSSKWI
-668 MAGELV
+668 MAAELV

-686 VEPLWIEQSAGHLLK
+686 VEPQWIEQTGRHLLK
-701 KMYADPHFDP
+701 KMYSEPHFDP
-711 RRGQVLVYERA
+711 RRGQVMVYERA
-722 TLYGLQV
+722 TIYGLQV
-729 YQGRKVAYAQLE
+729 YQGRKVGYGRLDKKH
-741 PERARELFIRE
+741 ARELFIRE
-752 ALVEGAIK
+752 ALVEGTIRK
-760 ERLPFLDHNLRLV
+760 PLPFLEHNLALIE
-773 REIEHLEHKSRRQDI
+773 EIESLEHKSRRQDI

-798 YAQHIPAD
+798 YDQYIPED
-806 MHQVASLVHWHK
+806 MHQVATLEHWYKH
-818 NLPEPKKAELKLNKD
+818 LPAEEKARLKLDKE

-838 EAAGISTEQFPKRLE
+838 EAAGISTEQFPKRLQY
-853 HDGLSLHLSY
+853 DNLSLNLSY
-863 HFEPAS
+863 HFEPGS
-869 PKDGVTIEVPV
+869 PRDGVTLQVPV
-880 YALNQIDNIMSQW
+880 YALNQINPIVSQW
-893 LVPGMLKEKVELL
+893 LVPGMLEEKVELL

-912 KLRRHC
+912 RLRRHC

-923 YVEHFVD
+923 YAARFVD
-930 DIAAEPELKEKPL
+930 DVAGDDELKKTPL

-956 IRVSPSDFKEE
+956 IRVKISDFKEE
-967 NIPPHLSMIF
+967 NIPPHLSMIY
-977 KIIDEHGRMLS
+977 KIVDDDGRMLS

-1001 PLAQEGF
+1001 PVAEESF
-1008 RQLLDKDHAARTTLE
+1008 RQLLDTDKGAQETLQ
-1023 DNLHITSWSFGEL
+1023 DNKHITTWDFGEL
-1036 PELLEIK
+1036 PEQVQIK
-1043 RGHQSMVGYPALVD
+1043 RGRQTVLGYPALVD
-1057 QGVDCRIDVFD
+1057 QGNDCRIDVFD
-1068 EPQEAATAHRQ
+1068 DPQEALTAHRK
-1079 GLICLFK
+1079 GLIRLFK
-1086 IALKEQIRYLAKNL
+1086 IALKEQIRYLSRNL
-1100 KELPQLGMLYLSLG
+1100 KDLPQLGMLYMALG
-1114 TLEDLKE
+1114 TQEELQE

-1127 LIQSCLAQPW
+1127 LIQSCLAHPW
-1137 PKNEQAFNDRIK
+1137 PTNEQDFNDRVK
-1149 DAKARFGLLLQ
+1149 DAKGRFGLLLQ
-1160 EVLRLLQQIMHEWA
+1160 EVIRLLQQILNEWA
-1174 LALKKRN
+1174 SALKKHN
-1181 LIKLHKDAYEDIQ
+1181 AIKAHKATYDDIQ
-1194 QQLNGL
+1194 DQLNHL
-1200 IYKGFLSRV
+1200 IYKGFLSSV
-1209 EYATLQHYPRYLRA
+1209 EYASLQHYPRYLRA

-1242 QDVQTLQTKY
+1242 QDVHTLQSKY
-1252 QRRLVQL
+1252 ERRLAQL
-1259 KGVHDQQM
+1259 KGVYDPQM
-1267 DEFGALLQELRVALF
+1267 SEFGWLLQELRVALF

-1295 RLEKAWQSRSH
+1295 RLERAWHSMSQ

>member
-1 MQKIQDRDNSDL
+1 MHKRQDREHPDL
-13 PKKVVKKAA
+13 PKKVAKTASKK
-22 TKKVA
+22 T
-27 AKKAVVKK
+27 VKK
-35 AVVKKAV
+35 AVKKSLR
-42 AKKTIAQKAAT
+42 TP
-53 RRVLPIIS
+53 LPIID
-61 FPDDLPVSERREEIQ
+61 FPADLPVSERREEIQ
-76 HALEQHQ
+76 KALEQHQ
-83 VIIVAGETGSGKTT
+83 VLIVAGETGSGKTT

-134 LKTEV
+134 LKTDV

-144 YQVRFN
+144 YQVRFS
-150 DKTGPNSAIK
+150 DKTGPSSAIK

-170 TQRDPLLR
+170 TQRDPLLK

-229 FKAADGKLAK
+229 FKDLNHNKAAE
-239 VIEVTGRMYPVD
+239 VIEVTGRMYPVEV
-251 IRYQI
+251 RYQL
-256 KDSQIAGASEDD
+256 KDNSLNTADDD
-268 EDELEQADLSEMV
+268 EDDDIEQPDLSEMI
-281 SDAVSECIRSG
+281 SDAVAECIRSG
-292 AGDILV
+292 SGDILV

-306 REAVDA
+306 REAVDV
-312 LRKAGQAALDVLP
+312 LRQPNQSTLEVLP

-338 FRPTTNVRR
+338 FKPSTNLRR

-380 RNKVEQLRIEA
+380 RNKVEQLQIEP

-422 KRSEYTD
+422 KRAQYTD
-429 PEIVRSSLASV
+429 PEIIRSSLASV

-469 YHLLQELGALNETN
+469 YHLLQELGAINEHN
-483 HLTPTGKTLA
+483 HLTHTGKMLA

-513 LTEMTIIAAA
+513 LTEMMIIAAA

-542 AHSKF
+542 AHAKY
-547 KDKDSEFTSYLK
+547 KNKGSEFVSYLT
-559 LWSWYQAQYATK
+559 LWSWYQEQYK
-571 ESNNKLHRQLR
+571 NRESNRKLQRQLR
-582 KEFLSPIRLR
+582 KEFLSPVRLR
-592 EWQDTYQQLKVLIAE
+592 EWQDTHEQLKTLVEE

-626 LTGLLGNIALRSEAN
+626 LSGLLGNVALRSDAT
-641 REYEGARGIRL
+641 REYEGARGIRFF
-652 YVHPGSYLHR
+652 VHPGSYLHR
-662 SSAKWI
+662 NASKWI
-668 MAGELV
+668 MAAELV
-674 ETTRLFARTVAR
+674 ETTRLFARTVAK
-686 VEPLWIEQSAGHLLK
+686 VEPQWIEQSAKHLLK
-701 KMYADPHFDP
+701 KMHSEPHFDS
-711 RRGQVLVYERA
+711 RRGQVMVYERA

-729 YQGRKVAYAQLE
+729 YQGRKVAYAKLD
-741 PERARELFIRE
+741 PEHAREIFIRE
-752 ALVEGAIK
+752 ALVAGAIK
-760 ERLPFLDHNLRLV
+760 NPLPFLQHNLRLIE
-773 REIEHLEHKSRRQDI
+773 EIEHLEHKSRRQDI

-798 YAQHIPAD
+798 YDQYIPAD
-806 MHQVASLVHWHK
+806 MHQVATLVHWYKKLPKEEKTRLELDK
-818 NLPEPKKAELKLNKD
+818 N

-853 HDGLSLHLSY
+853 YDGLTLNLSY
-863 HFEPAS
+863 HFEPGS
-869 PKDGVTIEVPV
+869 PKDGVTLDVPV
-880 YALNQIDNIMSQW
+880 YALNQIDAVIGQW
-893 LVPGMLKEKVELL
+893 LVPGMLKEKVSLL

-912 KLRRHC
+912 RLRRHC

-923 YVEHFVD
+923 YAERFVEDVANND
-930 DIAAEPELKEKPL
+930 ELKESPL
-943 LEVLIE
+943 LDVLID
-949 DIWQQKR
+949 DIWHHKR
-956 IRVSPSDFKEE
+956 VRIKNTDFKEE
-967 NIPPHLSMIF
+967 NIPSHLSMIF
-977 KIIDEHGRMLS
+977 KVVDEHGRMLS
-988 SSRNLALL
+988 ASRNLSLL

-1001 PLAQEGF
+1001 PTAQESF
-1008 RQLLDKDHAARTTLE
+1008 RQLIDKDEVAKETIE
-1023 DNLHITSWSFGEL
+1023 DNLHINAWTFGEL

-1043 RGHQSMVGYPALVD
+1043 RGRQSMVGFPALVD
-1057 QGVDCRIDVFD
+1057 QGKDCRIDVFD
-1068 EPQEAATAHRQ
+1068 DPQEAMAAHRG
-1079 GLICLFK
+1079 GLIRLFK
-1086 IALKEQIRYLAKNL
+1086 IALKEQIRYLSKNL
-1100 KELPQLGMLYLSLG
+1100 KELPQLGMLYMAIG
-1114 TLEDLKE
+1114 TQE
-1121 EIIDCA
+1121 ELQDDMINCA
-1127 LIQSCLAQPW
+1127 LIQSCLVQPW
-1137 PKNEQAFNDRIK
+1137 PINEQSFDARVK

-1160 EVLRLLQQIMHEWA
+1160 EIIRLLQQIMNEWS
-1174 LALKKRN
+1174 LALKKQQS
-1181 LIKLHKDAYEDIQ
+1181 IKSFKAAYDDIQ
-1194 QQLNGL
+1194 EQLNGL
-1200 IYKGFLSRV
+1200 IYKGFLSDV

-1229 KLKNDPRR
+1229 KLKNDPQR

-1242 QDVQTLQTKY
+1242 QDVQQLQTKY
-1252 QRRLVQL
+1252 RRRLVQL
-1259 KGVHDQQM
+1259 KGVPDQQM
-1267 DEFGALLQELRVALF
+1267 DEFAELLQELRVALF

-1295 RLEKAWQSRSH
+1295 RLERAWQNMSH

>member
-1 MQKIQDRDNSDL
+1 MQKTQDREHSDL
-13 PKKVVKKAA
+13 SKKSTVK
-22 TKKVA
+22 
-27 AKKAVVKK
+27 
-35 AVVKKAV
+35 
-42 AKKTIAQKAAT
+42 
-53 RRVLPIIS
+53 RVLPNIS
-61 FPDDLPVSERREEIQ
+61 FPDELPVSERRQEIQ
-76 HALEQHQ
+76 EALEQHQ

-134 LKTEV
+134 LKAEV

-150 DKTGPNSAIK
+150 DKTGPRSAIK

-229 FKAADGKLAK
+229 FKAADGKPAK
-239 VIEVTGRMYPVD
+239 VIEVTGRMYPVEV
-251 IRYQI
+251 RYQL
-256 KDSQIAGASEDD
+256 KDNLLNQADDDD
-268 EDELEQADLSEMV
+268 EEQEQADLSEMI
-281 SDAVSECIRSG
+281 SEAVDECIRAG
-292 AGDILV
+292 QGDILV

-306 REAVDA
+306 REAVDV
-312 LRKAGQAALDVLP
+312 LRKPGRATLEVLP
-325 LFARMSQQDQERI
+325 LFARMSQSDQERI
-338 FRPTTNVRR
+338 FRPTTNLRR

-380 RNKVEQLRIEA
+380 RNKVEQLQIEP

-414 LYSEEDFN
+414 LYSEEDFK
-422 KRSEYTD
+422 KRSQYTD
-429 PEIVRSSLASV
+429 PEILRSSLASV

-454 FPFVDKPSGRAIADG
+454 FPFVDKPAGRAIADG
-469 YHLLQELGALNETN
+469 YHLLQELGALNEHN
-483 HLTPTGKTLA
+483 RLTQTGRTIA

-523 LSIQDPRER
+523 MSVQDPRER

-542 AHSKF
+542 AHSKY
-547 KDKDSEFTSYLK
+547 KDKDSEFISYLK
-559 LWSWYQAQYATK
+559 LWSWYQEQHDNK
-571 ESNNKLHRQLR
+571 ESNRKLQRQLR
-582 KEFLSPIRLR
+582 KEFLSPVRLR
-592 EWQDTYQQLKVLIAE
+592 EWQDIHQQLKTLVDE
-607 QKWRFNQVEATY
+607 QKWRFNQAEATY
-619 EELHRAL
+619 EELHRSL
-626 LTGLLGNIALRSEAN
+626 LTGLLGNIALRTEVN
-641 REYEGARGIRL
+641 REYEGARGIRF

-662 SSAKWI
+662 TAAKWI

-686 VEPLWIEQSAGHLLK
+686 VDPRWIEQAGRHLLQ
-701 KMYADPHFDP
+701 KMYSEPHFDP
-711 RRGQVLVYERA
+711 RRGQVMVYERA
-722 TLYGLQV
+722 TLYGLQI
-729 YQGRKVAYAQLE
+729 YQGRKVSYGRLE
-741 PERARELFIRE
+741 PAHARELFIRE
-752 ALVEGAIK
+752 ALVEGTIK
-760 ERLPFLDHNLRLV
+760 NPLPFLAKNLRLV
-773 REIEHLEHKSRRQDI
+773 EEIEHLEHKSRRQDI

-798 YAQHIPAD
+798 YDQYIPAD
-806 MHQVASLVHWHK
+806 MHQVATLEHWYK
-818 NLPEPKKAELKLNKD
+818 NLPAEEKARLELNKD

-838 EAAGISTEQFPKRLE
+838 EAAGISTEQFPKHL
-853 HDGLSLHLSY
+853 DYNGLSMKLSY
-863 HFEPAS
+863 HFEPGS
-869 PKDGVTIEVPV
+869 PKDGVTVEVPV
-880 YALNQIDNIMSQW
+880 YGLNQIEHVMAQW

-912 KLRRHC
+912 RLRRHC

-923 YVEHFVD
+923 YAERFVEAVSE
-930 DIAAEPELKEKPL
+930 EPELKEEPL
-943 LEVLIE
+943 LEVLIS
-949 DIWQQKR
+949 DIWQEKR
-956 IRVSPSDFKEE
+956 VRVQASDFKEE

-977 KIIDEHGRMLS
+977 KVIDEHGRMLS

-1001 PLAQEGF
+1001 PAAQESF
-1008 RQLLDKDHAARTTLE
+1008 RQLLGKDQVAKDTLE
-1023 DNLHITSWSFGEL
+1023 ENLHITSWSFGEL

-1043 RGHQSMVGYPALVD
+1043 RGRQSVVGFPALVD
-1057 QGVDCRIDVFD
+1057 QGEDCRIDVFD
-1068 EPQEAATAHRQ
+1068 EPQEATVAHRQ
-1079 GLICLFK
+1079 GLIRLFK
-1086 IALKEQIRYLAKNL
+1086 IALKEQIRYLSRNL
-1100 KELPQLGMLYLSLG
+1100 KELPQLGMLYMALG
-1114 TLEDLKE
+1114 TQEDLKE

-1137 PKNEQAFNDRIK
+1137 PSNEQAFNERVK
-1149 DAKARFGLLLQ
+1149 DAKTRFGLLLQ
-1160 EVLRLLQQIMHEWA
+1160 EVIRLLTQIMNEWA
-1174 LALKKRN
+1174 ITLKKHN
-1181 LIKLHKDAYEDIQ
+1181 LIKSHKEAYDDIR
-1194 QQLNGL
+1194 QQLNDL

-1242 QDVQTLQTKY
+1242 QDVQLLQTKY
-1252 QRRLVQL
+1252 QRRLAQL

-1267 DEFGALLQELRVALF
+1267 DEFANLLQELRVALF

-1295 RLEKAWQSRSH
+1295 RLERAWQSMSH

>member
-1 MQKIQDRDNSDL
+1 MQKKQDQEHSDL
-13 PKKVVKKAA
+13 SKKATKKATKKTTRKVVKKA
-22 TKKVA
+22 
-27 AKKAVVKK
+27 
-35 AVVKKAV
+35 
-42 AKKTIAQKAAT
+42 AKKTIAQKAAVK
-53 RRVLPIIS
+53 RVLPIID

-76 HALEQHQ
+76 KALEQHQ
-83 VIIVAGETGSGKTT
+83 VIVVAGETGSGKTT

-144 YQVRFN
+144 YQVRFS
-150 DKTGPNSAIK
+150 DKTGPSSAIK

-170 TQRDPLLR
+170 TQRDPLLK

-217 SATIDAARFAEH
+217 SATIDAQRFADH
-229 FKAADGKLAK
+229 FQEREDKPAK
-239 VIEVTGRMYPVD
+239 VIEVTGRMYPVE
-251 IRYQI
+251 IRYQLT
-256 KDSQIAGASEDD
+256 DSQLITATKD
-268 EDELEQADLSEMV
+268 EDEELEQPELTEMI
-281 SDAVSECIRSG
+281 SDAVAECIRSG
-292 AGDILV
+292 PGDILV

-306 REAVDA
+306 RESVDA
-312 LRKAGQAALDVLP
+312 LRKPNQPSLEVLP

-365 FVVDSGLARV
+365 FVIDSGLARV

-380 RNKVEQLRIEA
+380 RNKVEQLQIEP

-414 LYSEEDFN
+414 LYSEEDF
-422 KRSEYTD
+422 KLRSEYTD
-429 PEIVRSSLASV
+429 PEILRSSLAAV

-454 FPFVDKPSGRAIADG
+454 FPFVDKPAGRAIADG
-469 YHLLQELGALNETN
+469 YHLLQELGAIDENN
-483 HLTPTGKTLA
+483 RLTQTGRLLA

-502 RMILAAKDNNC
+502 RMILAAKEHNC
-513 LTEMTIIAAA
+513 LTEMIIIASA

-542 AHSKF
+542 AHSKY
-547 KDKDSEFTSYLK
+547 KDKDSEFVSYLK
-559 LWSWYQAQYATK
+559 LWQWYQEQYDNR
-571 ESNNKLHRQLR
+571 ESNRKLQRQLR
-582 KEFLSPIRLR
+582 KEFLSPVRLR
-592 EWQDTYQQLKVLIAE
+592 EWHDIYQQLKILVEE

-619 EELHRAL
+619 EELHQAL
-626 LTGLLGNIALRSEAN
+626 LTGLLGNIALRSESS
-641 REYEGARGIRL
+641 REYEGARGIRF

-686 VEPLWIEQSAGHLLK
+686 IEPQWIERTGRHLLK
-701 KMYADPHFDP
+701 KMYSEPHFDP
-711 RRGQVLVYERA
+711 RRGQVMVYERA

-729 YQGRKVAYAQLE
+729 YQGRKVGYGRLDSAH
-741 PERARELFIRE
+741 ARELFIRE
-752 ALVEGAIK
+752 ALVEGSIK
-760 ERLPFLDHNLRLV
+760 NPLPFLVHNLRLIE
-773 REIEHLEHKSRRQDI
+773 EIEHLEHKSRRQDI

-798 YAQHIPAD
+798 YEQLIPED
-806 MHQVASLVHWHK
+806 MHQVATLEHWYKSLDDSG
-818 NLPEPKKAELKLNKD
+818 KARLELNKD

-838 EAAGISTEQFPKRLE
+838 EAAGISTEQFPKRLDY
-853 HDGLSLHLSY
+853 DGLSLALSY
-863 HFEPAS
+863 HFEPGS
-869 PKDGVTIEVPV
+869 PKDGVTLELPV
-880 YALNQIDNIMSQW
+880 YALNQIDPIVGQW

-912 KLRRHC
+912 RLRRHC

-923 YVEHFVD
+923 YAERFVEAVTED
-930 DIAAEPELKEKPL
+930 VKRQESPL
-943 LEVLIE
+943 LNVLIE
-949 DIWQQKR
+949 DIWEQKR
-956 IRVSPSDFKEE
+956 IRINTTDFKEE

-977 KIIDEHGRMLS
+977 KVVDEHGRMLS
-988 SSRNLALL
+988 ASRNLALL

-1001 PLAQEGF
+1001 PVAQESF
-1008 RQLLDKDHAARTTLE
+1008 RQLLDKDRQTKETLA
-1023 DNLHITSWSFGEL
+1023 DNLHITNWSFGEL

-1043 RGHQSMVGYPALVD
+1043 RGRQSVVGFPALVD

-1068 EPQEAATAHRQ
+1068 ELHEATAAHRK
-1079 GLICLFK
+1079 GLIRLFK
-1086 IALKEQIRYLAKNL
+1086 IALKEQIRYLSRNL
-1100 KELPQLGMLYLSLG
+1100 KELPQLGMLYMALG
-1114 TLEDLKE
+1114 TQDELKE

-1137 PKNEQAFNDRIK
+1137 PTKEQDFNERVK

-1160 EVLRLLQQIMHEWA
+1160 EVIRLLQQIMNEWA
-1174 LALKKRN
+1174 LALKKHN
-1181 LIKLHKDAYEDIQ
+1181 TIKAHKASYDDIW

-1242 QDVQTLQTKY
+1242 QEVQSLQTKY
-1252 QRRLVQL
+1252 QRRLSQL

-1267 DEFGALLQELRVALF
+1267 DEFATLLQELRVALF

-1295 RLEKAWQSRSH
+1295 RLERAWQSMSQ

>member
-1 MQKIQDRDNSDL
+1 MQKTQDRERSDL
-13 PKKVVKKAA
+13 PKKSAVKR
-22 TKKVA
+22 
-27 AKKAVVKK
+27 
-35 AVVKKAV
+35 
-42 AKKTIAQKAAT
+42 I
-53 RRVLPIIS
+53 LPTIS
-61 FPDDLPVSERREEIQ
+61 FPEELPVSERRQEIQ
-76 HALEQHQ
+76 EGLEQHQ

-150 DKTGPNSAIK
+150 DKTGPRSAIK

-229 FKAADGKLAK
+229 FKAADGKPAK
-239 VIEVTGRMYPVD
+239 VIEVTGRMYPVEV
-251 IRYQI
+251 RYQL
-256 KDSQIAGASEDD
+256 KDSLLSQADDD
-268 EDELEQADLSEMV
+268 EEDEQEQADLPEMI
-281 SDAVSECIRSG
+281 SDAVDECIRAG
-292 AGDILV
+292 QGDILV

-312 LRKAGQAALDVLP
+312 LRKPGRATLEVLP
-325 LFARMSQQDQERI
+325 LFARMSQSDQERI
-338 FRPTTNVRR
+338 FRPTTNMRR

-380 RNKVEQLRIEA
+380 RNKVEQLQIEP

-414 LYSEEDFN
+414 LYSEEDFK
-422 KRSEYTD
+422 KRSQYTD
-429 PEIVRSSLASV
+429 PEILRSSLASV

-454 FPFVDKPSGRAIADG
+454 FPFVDKPTGRAIADG
-469 YHLLQELGALNETN
+469 YHLLQELGALNEHN
-483 HLTPTGKTLA
+483 RLTQTGRTIA

-523 LSIQDPRER
+523 MSVQEPRER

-542 AHSKF
+542 AHSKY
-547 KDKDSEFTSYLK
+547 KDKDSEFISYLK
-559 LWSWYQAQYATK
+559 LWSWYQEQHENK
-571 ESNNKLHRQLR
+571 ESNRKLQRQLR
-582 KEFLSPIRLR
+582 KEFLSPVRLR
-592 EWQDTYQQLKVLIAE
+592 EWQDIHQQLKTLVDE
-607 QKWRFNQVEATY
+607 QKWRFNQAEATY
-619 EELHRAL
+619 EELHRSL
-626 LTGLLGNIALRSEAN
+626 LTGLLGNIALRTEAN
-641 REYEGARGIRL
+641 REYEGARGIRF

-662 SSAKWI
+662 TAAKWI

-686 VEPLWIEQSAGHLLK
+686 IEPQWIEQAGRHLLQ
-701 KMYADPHFDP
+701 KMYSEPHFDP
-711 RRGQVLVYERA
+711 RRGQVMVYERA
-722 TLYGLQV
+722 TLYGLQI
-729 YQGRKVAYAQLE
+729 YQGRKVGYARLE
-741 PERARELFIRE
+741 PAHARELFIRE
-752 ALVEGAIK
+752 ALVEGTIK
-760 ERLPFLDHNLRLV
+760 NPLPFLAKNLRLV
-773 REIEHLEHKSRRQDI
+773 EEIEHLEHKSRRQDI

-798 YAQHIPAD
+798 YDQYIPAD
-806 MHQVASLVHWHK
+806 MHQVATLEHWYK
-818 NLPEPKKAELKLNKD
+818 TLPAEEKARLELNKD

-838 EAAGISTEQFPKRLE
+838 EAAGISTEQFPKRL
-853 HDGLSLHLSY
+853 DYNGLSMKLSY
-863 HFEPAS
+863 HFEPGS
-869 PKDGVTIEVPV
+869 PKDGVTVEVPV
-880 YALNQIDNIMSQW
+880 YGLNQIDHVMAQW

-912 KLRRHC
+912 RLRRHC

-923 YVEHFVD
+923 YAERFVE
-930 DIAAEPELKEKPL
+930 AMSEQPELKEEPL
-943 LEVLIE
+943 LEVLIN

-956 IRVSPSDFKEE
+956 IRVQGSDFKEE

-977 KIIDEHGRMLS
+977 KVIDEHGRMLS
-988 SSRNLALL
+988 ASRNLALL

-1001 PLAQEGF
+1001 PVAQESF
-1008 RQLLDKDHAARTTLE
+1008 RQLLDKDQATKETLE
-1023 DNLHITSWSFGEL
+1023 DNLHITSWNFGEL

-1043 RGHQSMVGYPALVD
+1043 RGRQSVVGFPALVD
-1057 QGVDCRIDVFD
+1057 QGEDCRIDVFD
-1068 EPQEAATAHRQ
+1068 EPQEAVVAHRQ
-1079 GLICLFK
+1079 GLIRLFK
-1086 IALKEQIRYLAKNL
+1086 IALKEQIRYLSRNL
-1100 KELPQLGMLYLSLG
+1100 KELPQLGMLYMALG
-1114 TLEDLKE
+1114 TQEELKE

-1137 PKNEQAFNDRIK
+1137 PSNEREFNDRVK
-1149 DAKARFGLLLQ
+1149 NAKTRFGLLLQ
-1160 EVLRLLQQIMHEWA
+1160 EVIRLLQQIMNEWA
-1174 LALKKRN
+1174 LALKKHN
-1181 LIKLHKDAYEDIQ
+1181 LIKSHKEAYDDIR

-1229 KLKNDPRR
+1229 KLKNDARR

-1242 QDVQTLQTKY
+1242 QDVQLLQTKY
-1252 QRRLVQL
+1252 QRRLAQL

-1267 DEFGALLQELRVALF
+1267 DEFANLLQELRVALF

-1295 RLEKAWQSRSH
+1295 RLERAWQSMSH

>member
-1 MQKIQDRDNSDL
+1 MQKTQDREHPDL
-13 PKKVVKKAA
+13 SKKSIVK
-22 TKKVA
+22 
-27 AKKAVVKK
+27 
-35 AVVKKAV
+35 
-42 AKKTIAQKAAT
+42 
-53 RRVLPIIS
+53 RVLPNIS
-61 FPDDLPVSERREEIQ
+61 FPDELPVSERRQEIEE
-76 HALEQHQ
+76 ALEQHQ

-150 DKTGPNSAIK
+150 DKTGPRSAIK

-229 FKAADGKLAK
+229 FKAADGKPAK
-239 VIEVTGRMYPVD
+239 VIEVTGRMYPVEV
-251 IRYQI
+251 RYQL
-256 KDSQIAGASEDD
+256 KDNLLNQADDD
-268 EDELEQADLSEMV
+268 EEQEQADLSEMI
-281 SDAVSECIRSG
+281 SEAVDECIRAG
-292 AGDILV
+292 QGDILV

-306 REAVDA
+306 REAVDV
-312 LRKAGQAALDVLP
+312 LRKPGRATLEVLP
-325 LFARMSQQDQERI
+325 LFARMSQSDQERI
-338 FRPTTNVRR
+338 FRPTTNLRR

-380 RNKVEQLRIEA
+380 RNKVEQLQIEP

-414 LYSEEDFN
+414 LYSEEDFK
-422 KRSEYTD
+422 KRSQYTD
-429 PEIVRSSLASV
+429 PEILRSSLASV

-454 FPFVDKPSGRAIADG
+454 FPFVDKPAGRAIADG
-469 YHLLQELGALNETN
+469 YHLLQELGALNEHN
-483 HLTPTGKTLA
+483 RLTQTGRTIA

-523 LSIQDPRER
+523 MSVQDPRER

-542 AHSKF
+542 AHSKY
-547 KDKDSEFTSYLK
+547 KDKDSEFISYLK
-559 LWSWYQAQYATK
+559 LWSWYQEQYDNK
-571 ESNNKLHRQLR
+571 ESNRKLQRQLR
-582 KEFLSPIRLR
+582 KEFLSPVRLR
-592 EWQDTYQQLKVLIAE
+592 EWQDIHQQLKTLVDE
-607 QKWRFNQVEATY
+607 QKWRFNQTEATY
-619 EELHRAL
+619 EELHRSL
-626 LTGLLGNIALRSEAN
+626 LTGLLGNIALRTEVN
-641 REYEGARGIRL
+641 REYEGARGIRF
-652 YVHPGSYLHR
+652 YVHPGSYLYR
-662 SSAKWI
+662 TAAKWI

-686 VEPLWIEQSAGHLLK
+686 VDPRWIEQAGRHLLQ
-701 KMYADPHFDP
+701 KMYSEPHFDP
-711 RRGQVLVYERA
+711 RRGQVMVYERA
-722 TLYGLQV
+722 TLYGLQI
-729 YQGRKVAYAQLE
+729 YQGRKVSYGRLE
-741 PERARELFIRE
+741 PVHARELFIRE
-752 ALVEGAIK
+752 ALVEGTIK
-760 ERLPFLDHNLRLV
+760 NPLPFLVKNLRLIE
-773 REIEHLEHKSRRQDI
+773 EIEHLEHKSRRQDI

-798 YAQHIPAD
+798 YDQYIPAD
-806 MHQVASLVHWHK
+806 MHQVATLEHWYK
-818 NLPEPKKAELKLNKD
+818 NLPAEEKARLELNKD

-838 EAAGISTEQFPKRLE
+838 EAAGISTEQFPKHL
-853 HDGLSLHLSY
+853 DYNGLSMRLSY
-863 HFEPAS
+863 HFEPGS
-869 PKDGVTIEVPV
+869 PKDGVTVEVPV
-880 YALNQIDNIMSQW
+880 YGLNQIEHVMAQW

-912 KLRRHC
+912 RLRRHC

-923 YVEHFVD
+923 YAERFVEAVSE
-930 DIAAEPELKEKPL
+930 EPELKEEPL
-943 LEVLIE
+943 LDVLIS
-949 DIWQQKR
+949 DIWQKKR
-956 IRVSPSDFKEE
+956 IRVQASDFKEE

-977 KIIDEHGRMLS
+977 KVIDENGRMLS

-1001 PLAQEGF
+1001 PAAQESF
-1008 RQLLDKDHAARTTLE
+1008 RQLLDKDQVAKDTLE
-1023 DNLHITSWSFGEL
+1023 ENLHITSWSFGEL

-1043 RGHQSMVGYPALVD
+1043 RGRQSVVGFPALVD
-1057 QGVDCRIDVFD
+1057 QGEDCRIDVFD
-1068 EPQEAATAHRQ
+1068 EPQEATVAHRQ
-1079 GLICLFK
+1079 GLIRLFK
-1086 IALKEQIRYLAKNL
+1086 IALKEQIRYLSRNL
-1100 KELPQLGMLYLSLG
+1100 KELPQLGMLYMALG
-1114 TLEDLKE
+1114 TQEDLKE

-1127 LIQSCLAQPW
+1127 LIQSCLALPW
-1137 PKNEQAFNDRIK
+1137 PSNEQAFNERVK
-1149 DAKARFGLLLQ
+1149 DAKTRFGLLLQ
-1160 EVLRLLQQIMHEWA
+1160 ESIRLLTQIMNEWA
-1174 LALKKRN
+1174 IALKKHN
-1181 LIKLHKDAYEDIQ
+1181 LIKNHKEAYDDIR

-1242 QDVQTLQTKY
+1242 QDVQLLQTKY
-1252 QRRLVQL
+1252 QRRLAQL

-1267 DEFGALLQELRVALF
+1267 DEFANLLQELRVALF

-1295 RLEKAWQSRSH
+1295 RLEKAWQSMSH